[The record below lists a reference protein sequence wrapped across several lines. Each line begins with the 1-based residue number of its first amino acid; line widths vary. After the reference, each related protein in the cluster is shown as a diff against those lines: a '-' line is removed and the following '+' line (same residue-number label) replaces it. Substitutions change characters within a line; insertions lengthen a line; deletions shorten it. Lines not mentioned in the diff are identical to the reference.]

1 MCGILCYNSDM
12 GDIRHQVL
20 AIWKDKA
27 VVKGTLKKKDPVCP
41 NCPTNTK
48 KKAGKSRKIFQP
60 DDGPRRQVNRIR
72 RRNQTPG
79 HTDQ

>member
-12 GDIRHQVL
+12 GNIRHQVL

-27 VVKGTLKKKDPVCP
+27 VVKGTLRKKDPV
-41 NCPTNTK
+41 CPTNTK

-60 DDGPRRQVNRIR
+60 DDGARRQVNRIR

-79 HTDQ
+79 CTDQ